1 MEGIYVEIDYKRTL
15 NNVILS
21 TEKYMEYKTQL
32 EVKGYQ
38 SITSHFSQSSSRSN
52 KLYCSNIERTAVFNL
67 SNKFIAYVEL
77 FENSLKELEETEREI
92 IIRYFMQ
99 GYSGNEIASILGISI
114 FQLNRL
120 KKNAIINFAL
130 LLDCEVYR
138 NVF

>member
-1 MEGIYVEIDYKRTL
+1 MEGICVEIDYKRTL

-92 IIRYFMQ
+92 INRYFMQ

-114 FQLNRL
+114 SQLNRL

>member
-1 MEGIYVEIDYKRTL
+1 MEIDYKRTL
-15 NNVILS
+15 NSVILS

-32 EVKGYQ
+32 ELKGKQ
-38 SITSHFSQSSSRSN
+38 SITSHFSDSSSRSN

-92 IIRYFMQ
+92 ISRYFMQ
-99 GYSGNEIASILGISI
+99 GYSGNEIASVLGVSIS
-114 FQLNRL
+114 QLNRL

-130 LLDCEVYR
+130 LLDCECYR
-138 NVF
+138 DE

>member
-1 MEGIYVEIDYKRTL
+1 MEIDYKSTL
-15 NNVILS
+15 KKVILF

-32 EVKGYQ
+32 ELKGNQ
-38 SITSHFSQSSSRSN
+38 SITSHFSHLSSRSN
-52 KLYCSNIERTAVFNL
+52 KLYSSNIERTALFNL

-77 FENSLKELEETEREI
+77 FENSLKELEEMEREI

-114 FQLNRL
+114 SQLNRQ

-130 LLDCEVYR
+130 LLDCESYKDKE
-138 NVF
+138 

>member
-1 MEGIYVEIDYKRTL
+1 MGGICVEIDYKRTL

-32 EVKGYQ
+32 ELKGNQ
-38 SITSHFSQSSSRSN
+38 SITSHFSHSSSRSN
-52 KLYCSNIERTAVFNL
+52 KLYSSNIERTALFNL

-99 GYSGNEIASILGISI
+99 GYSGNEIASVLGVSIS
-114 FQLNRL
+114 QLNRL

-130 LLDCEVYR
+130 LLDCESYKD
-138 NVF
+138 